1 VVRETQSIAALGGEI
16 FQEKQIGDYI
26 DLTRRK
32 KWWVIL
38 TTLAFFVTC
47 TVVGLRLP
55 NVYHSETVILIDPQ
69 QVPSSVVASTVSTSI
84 MDRLSTIRQEV
95 MSPTKLAT
103 LTEQMNLFP
112 ELRANGKTELAIATV
127 QKSISIDLVDAGG
140 QRLSAFKIGYTSK
153 DPVQAAKV
161 ANQLAENTKKEHLR
175 AREEEFSGAAEFL
188 DTELQDTKRQ
198 LEAKES
204 ELQRIKTQY
213 ITDLPES
220 KQYHLEILTSL
231 RTQLQTAQD
240 RINHDQQEK
249 VYLQAL
255 MLNTNPTVDL
265 DAEGGGAP
273 TSPRQAQIN
282 KLESKLSDL
291 KAHYG
296 PGHPDVRKLQA
307 QLDELK
313 TLVAADEAK
322 NPLPAPI
329 TSDTQKGAEKSR
341 NPVLE
346 AKATKLEQDIDEQSK
361 LQPVLQQKINDESAK
376 LEMEPIFEQRMAGLM
391 RDYDTLR
398 SNYNI
403 LLGKKLAAE
412 EAQHMETR
420 QKGERFVTLDEAQVP
435 SSPAGPNRILMSVG
449 GLILGLLAGIALAVA
464 MDMMDQSVR
473 SEQEAAQLFNKS
485 ILGGIPLIVTESQTR
500 MHFVRMFGAVV
511 ATMVFSAGLGVLLA
525 IVKDRL
531 S

>member
-1 VVRETQSIAALGGEI
+1 MVKATQSDAGVGGEL
-16 FQEKQIGDYI
+16 FEEKQIGDY
-26 DLTRRK
+26 LELARRK
-32 KWWVIL
+32 AWLIIL

-47 TVVGLRLP
+47 TVLAWRIQ

-69 QVPSSVVASTVSTSI
+69 QVPSSVVASTVSTSV

-95 MSPTKLAT
+95 MSPTKLASLIEET
-103 LTEQMNLFP
+103 NLYP
-112 ELRANGKTELAIATV
+112 ELRAKGQAELAITKV

-140 QRLSAFKIGYTSK
+140 QRLSAFKMGYTSK
-153 DPVQAAKV
+153 DPVLAAKV
-161 ANQLAENTKKEHLR
+161 ANQLAKITIEEHLK
-175 AREEEFSGAAEFL
+175 AREEQFTGTTEFL
-188 DTELQDTKRQ
+188 DTELQETKKQ
-198 LEAKES
+198 LESKET

-231 RTQLQTAQD
+231 RTQLQASQD
-240 RINHDQQEK
+240 RINRDQQEK
-249 VYLQAL
+249 VYTQAL

-265 DAEGGGAP
+265 DSEGGGAI

-282 KLESKLSDL
+282 KLESRLGDL
-291 KAHYG
+291 RAHYG
-296 PGHPDVRKLQA
+296 PGHPDVRKLQT
-307 QLDELK
+307 QLDDLK
-313 TLVAADEAK
+313 AQAAADEQK
-322 NPLPAPI
+322 NPPPAPI
-329 TSDTQKGAEKSR
+329 TSEPQKGVKSR

-346 AKATKLEQDIDEQSK
+346 ARVSKLEQEIDEQTK

-412 EAQHMETR
+412 EAQHMESR
-420 QKGERFVTLDEAQVP
+420 QKGERFVILDEAGVP

-449 GLILGLLAGIALAVA
+449 GLILGLLAGMGMAVG
-464 MDMMDQSVR
+464 MDLMDQSIR
-473 SEQEAAQLFNKS
+473 TEQEAAQLCSKS
-485 ILGGIPLIVTESQTR
+485 ILAGVPLIVTKGQTR
-500 MHFVRMFGAVV
+500 MHRVRMIAAVTV
-511 ATMVFSAGLGVLLA
+511 TLALSAGFGVLLA

>member
-1 VVRETQSIAALGGEI
+1 VVKATQSDAGVGGEL
-16 FQEKQIGDYI
+16 FEEKQIGDY
-26 DLTRRK
+26 LELARRK
-32 KWWVIL
+32 AWLIIL

-47 TVVGLRLP
+47 TVLAWRIQ

-69 QVPSSVVASTVSTSI
+69 QVPSSVVASTVSTSV

-95 MSPTKLAT
+95 MSPTKLASLIEET
-103 LTEQMNLFP
+103 NLYP
-112 ELRANGKTELAIATV
+112 ELRAKGQAELAITKV

-140 QRLSAFKIGYTSK
+140 QRLSAFKMGYTSK
-153 DPVQAAKV
+153 DPVLAAKV
-161 ANQLAENTKKEHLR
+161 ANQLAKITIEEHLK
-175 AREEEFSGAAEFL
+175 AREEQFTGTTEFL
-188 DTELQDTKRQ
+188 DTELQETKKQ
-198 LEAKES
+198 LEGKET

-231 RTQLQTAQD
+231 RTQLQASQD
-240 RINHDQQEK
+240 RINRDQQEK
-249 VYLQAL
+249 VYTQAL

-265 DAEGGGAP
+265 DSEGGGAI

-282 KLESKLSDL
+282 KLESRLGDL
-291 KAHYG
+291 RAHYG
-296 PGHPDVRKLQA
+296 PGHPDVRKLQT
-307 QLDELK
+307 QLDDLK
-313 TLVAADEAK
+313 AQAAADEQK
-322 NPLPAPI
+322 NPPPAPI
-329 TSDTQKGAEKSR
+329 TSEPQKGVKSR

-346 AKATKLEQDIDEQSK
+346 ARVSKLEQEIDEQTK

-412 EAQHMETR
+412 EAQHMESR
-420 QKGERFVTLDEAQVP
+420 QKGERFVILDEAGVP

-449 GLILGLLAGIALAVA
+449 GLILGLLAGMGMAVG
-464 MDMMDQSVR
+464 MDLMDQSIR
-473 SEQEAAQLFNKS
+473 TEQEAAQLCSKS
-485 ILGGIPLIVTESQTR
+485 ILAGVPLIVTKGQTR
-500 MHFVRMFGAVV
+500 MHRVRMIAAVTV
-511 ATMVFSAGLGVLLA
+511 TLALSAGFGVLLA

>member
-1 VVRETQSIAALGGEI
+1 VKATQSDAGVGGEL
-16 FQEKQIGDYI
+16 FEEKQIGDY
-26 DLTRRK
+26 LELARRK
-32 KWWVIL
+32 AWLIIL
-38 TTLAFFVTC
+38 TMLAFFVTC
-47 TVVGLRLP
+47 TVLAWRIQ

-95 MSPTKLAT
+95 MSPTKLASLIEET
-103 LTEQMNLFP
+103 NLYP
-112 ELRANGKTELAIATV
+112 ELRAKGQAELAITKV

-153 DPVQAAKV
+153 DPVLAAKV
-161 ANQLAENTKKEHLR
+161 ANQLAKITIEEHLK
-175 AREEEFSGAAEFL
+175 AREEQFTGTTEFL
-188 DTELQDTKRQ
+188 DTELQETKKQ
-198 LEAKES
+198 LESKET

-231 RTQLQTAQD
+231 RTQLQASQD
-240 RINHDQQEK
+240 RINRDQQEK
-249 VYLQAL
+249 VYTQAL

-265 DAEGGGAP
+265 DSEGGGAI

-282 KLESKLSDL
+282 KLESRLGDL
-291 KAHYG
+291 RAHYG
-296 PGHPDVRKLQA
+296 PGHPDVRKLQT
-307 QLDELK
+307 QLDDLK
-313 TLVAADEAK
+313 AQAAADEQK
-322 NPLPAPI
+322 NPPPAPI
-329 TSDTQKGAEKSR
+329 TSEPQKGVKSR

-346 AKATKLEQDIDEQSK
+346 ARVSKLEQEIDEQTK

-412 EAQHMETR
+412 EAQHMESR
-420 QKGERFVTLDEAQVP
+420 QKGERFVILDEAGVP

-449 GLILGLLAGIALAVA
+449 GLILGLLAGLGMAVG
-464 MDMMDQSVR
+464 MDLMDQSIH
-473 SEQEAAQLFNKS
+473 SEQEAAQLCSKS
-485 ILGGIPLIVTESQTR
+485 ILAGVPLIVTKGQAR
-500 MHFVRMFGAVV
+500 MHRVRMV
-511 ATMVFSAGLGVLLA
+511 AALAATLVLSAGFGVLLA

>member
-1 VVRETQSIAALGGEI
+1 MKATQSDAGVGGEL
-16 FQEKQIGDYI
+16 FEEKQIGDY
-26 DLTRRK
+26 LELARRK
-32 KWWVIL
+32 AWLIIL
-38 TTLAFFVTC
+38 TMLAFFVTC
-47 TVVGLRLP
+47 TVLAWRIQ

-95 MSPTKLAT
+95 MSPTKLASLIEET
-103 LTEQMNLFP
+103 NLYP
-112 ELRANGKTELAIATV
+112 ELRAKGQAELAITKV

-153 DPVQAAKV
+153 DPVLAAKV
-161 ANQLAENTKKEHLR
+161 ANQLAKITIEEHLK
-175 AREEEFSGAAEFL
+175 AREEQFTGTTEFL
-188 DTELQDTKRQ
+188 DTELQETKKQ
-198 LEAKES
+198 LESKET

-231 RTQLQTAQD
+231 RTQLQASQD
-240 RINHDQQEK
+240 RINRDQQEK
-249 VYLQAL
+249 VYTQAL

-265 DAEGGGAP
+265 DSEGGGAI

-282 KLESKLSDL
+282 KLESRLGDL
-291 KAHYG
+291 RAHYG
-296 PGHPDVRKLQA
+296 PGHPDVRKLQT
-307 QLDELK
+307 QLDDLK
-313 TLVAADEAK
+313 AQAAADEQK
-322 NPLPAPI
+322 NPPPAPI
-329 TSDTQKGAEKSR
+329 TSEPQKGVKSR

-346 AKATKLEQDIDEQSK
+346 ARVSKLEQEIDEQTK

-412 EAQHMETR
+412 EAQHMESR
-420 QKGERFVTLDEAQVP
+420 QKGERFVILDEAGVP

-449 GLILGLLAGIALAVA
+449 GLILGLLAGLGMAVG
-464 MDMMDQSVR
+464 MDLMDQSIH
-473 SEQEAAQLFNKS
+473 SEQEAAQLCSKS
-485 ILGGIPLIVTESQTR
+485 ILAGVPLIVTKGQAR
-500 MHFVRMFGAVV
+500 MHRVRMV
-511 ATMVFSAGLGVLLA
+511 AALAATLVLSAGFGVLLA